1 MAETLAQDATEAAHA
16 AADPLIT
23 FEQVAFTYPDG
34 QQALRDLNLSID
46 AGEFVAVLGANA
58 SGKSTLA
65 KHINAL
71 LLPTDGRVTVCG
83 MDTAE
88 AAAETAIRERV
99 GMVFQNPDNQAVASI
114 VRDDVAFG
122 PENLGIPS
130 DDIKERVAAA
140 LAAVDMSEHASDD
153 ISELSGGQKQ
163 RVAIAGVLALHPD
176 IMVLDEP
183 GALLDVQG
191 RRDVMGI
198 IRELN
203 DDGMTI
209 ILITHFMEEALAAD
223 HVVVLDAG
231 TVALEGTPR
240 EVFTAPGSITR
251 LRELHLDLPFSTELS
266 SRLHDAGLPVD
277 ITCVEEEV
285 LGQLCRLSSKQ

>member
-1 MAETLAQDATEAAHA
+1 MAETLAQDATEAARA

-23 FEQVAFTYPDG
+23 FEQVAFAYPDG
-34 QQALRDLNLSID
+34 QQALRDLNLSIG

-71 LLPTDGRVTVCG
+71 LLPTAGRVTVCG
-83 MDTAE
+83 MDTSDDDAE
-88 AAAETAIRERV
+88 VAIRQRV

-130 DDIKERVAAA
+130 DEITERVADS
-140 LAAVDMSEHASDD
+140 LEAVGMLDHATDD

-191 RRDVMGI
+191 RRDVMRIVRG
-198 IRELN
+198 LN
-203 DDGMTI
+203 EDGMTV

-231 TVALEGTPR
+231 TIALEGTPR
-240 EVFTAPGSITR
+240 EVFTAPESLSR
-251 LRELHLDLPFSTELS
+251 LRELHLDLPFATELS
-266 SRLHDAGLPVD
+266 SRLHDAGLPIDV
-277 ITCVEEEV
+277 TCDEEEV